1 MPSRIYAFI
10 AITLASAL
18 FTFTVTQRYYAEKIE
33 RIYAESEAK
42 AKADD
47 LQNLQKQ
54 RATEQLQLNVL
65 NSIESEAL
73 TEHEEINSKFSTFTF
88 SADPYSLQHS
98 NRNGDSAPALPDT
111 TTASSKI
118 SESCDCGRLRQTY
131 NNLKQQCGLIAK
143 ERDEIAVDRNEL
155 IRLYNQVRATYGNE
169 TENRVQEGERA
180 AAIRQ
185 ERQNP

>member
-1 MPSRIYAFI
+1 MLSRIYAFI
-10 AITLASAL
+10 AVTVASAL
-18 FTFTVTQRYYAEKIE
+18 FTFTVTQRYYVEKVE
-33 RIYAESEAK
+33 RIYAEADAK

-65 NSIESEAL
+65 NSIEDEAL
-73 TEHEEINSKFSTFTF
+73 TEHDKITFKFNAFATG
-88 SADPYSLQHS
+88 ADSYSLQHQNS
-98 NRNGDSAPALPDT
+98 SGDGAPALPDT
-111 TTASSKI
+111 STASSKT
-118 SESCDCGRLRQTY
+118 SKSCDCGRLRQTY

-155 IRLYNQVRATYGNE
+155 VRLYNQVRATYGNE

-180 AAIRQ
+180 AALRPK
-185 ERQNP
+185 R

>member
-10 AITLASAL
+10 AVTLASAL
-18 FTFTVTQRYYAEKIE
+18 FTFTVTQRYYVEKIE
-33 RIYAESEAK
+33 RIYAEAEAK

-54 RATEQLQLNVL
+54 QATEQLQLNVL
-65 NSIESEAL
+65 NSIEDEAL
-73 TEHEEINSKFSTFTF
+73 TEHEAINSKFSAFTF
-88 SADPYSLQHS
+88 GANSYGLQHS
-98 NRNGDSAPALPDT
+98 NHNSDNASALSDT
-111 TTASSKI
+111 STASGKT

-131 NNLKQQCGLIAK
+131 NNLKRTCGVIAK

-169 TENRVQEGERA
+169 IENRVQEGERA
-180 AAIRQ
+180 AALRSK
-185 ERQNP
+185 R

>member
-1 MPSRIYAFI
+1 MLSRIYAVI
-10 AITLASAL
+10 AITVASAL
-18 FTFTVTQRYYAEKIE
+18 FAFTATQRYYVEKIE
-33 RIYAESEAK
+33 RIYAETESK

-65 NSIESEAL
+65 NSIEDEAL
-73 TEHEEINSKFSTFTF
+73 TEHEEINSKFSSFTF

-98 NRNGDSAPALPDT
+98 NRSSDSDPALSGTSAAP
-111 TTASSKI
+111 SKT
-118 SESCDCGRLRQTY
+118 SKSCDCGRLGQAYSR
-131 NNLKQQCGLIAK
+131 LKRNCGILAK

-169 TENRVQEGERA
+169 AENRVQKDL
-180 AAIRQ
+180 
-185 ERQNP
+185 